1 MHINVGSP
9 NPPPCFW
16 KRYVDETC
24 ATLPL
29 DQIQP
34 FLDHLNCIEPCVQF
48 TVKEESDGRLV
59 FLDVQVEALS
69 SSSVEPVQEEKE
81 ISGTLKVNG
90 YPIQLCVQAL

>member
-1 MHINVGSP
+1 M
-9 NPPPCFW
+9 
-16 KRYVDETC
+16 
-24 ATLPL
+24 
-29 DQIQP
+29 
-34 FLDHLNCIEPCVQF
+34 QF